1 MKPVHISFIVL
12 ILLFST
18 TLVGAQDFYLCEG
31 NRKWNGITLQYY
43 HVGTECPGG
52 LRALRI
58 YFSKLQLPPS
68 DNTGYLT
75 LRFMVNCKGDIGMFE
90 TLGCTRDFKEMH
102 FDDKVTRAVTRALI
116 DFGKWNAG
124 KTGDGVAIDSQK
136 FLTFVIDKGKL
147 VDIVPK

>member
-1 MKPVHISFIVL
+1 MMTPHIKMLTLLLSFV
-12 ILLFST
+12 ST
-18 TLVGAQDFYLCEG
+18 FANAQDFYLCEG

-43 HVGTECPGG
+43 HVGTEYPGG
-52 LRALRI
+52 LRALKTH
-58 YFSKLQLPPS
+58 FSKLQLPAS

-90 TLGCTRDFKEMH
+90 TLGCTKDFKEMN
-102 FDDKVTRAVTRALI
+102 FDDHLVSAVKKSLI